1 MKLIEYYKI
10 IFLIIGLSLLSMS
23 SIAQSSYFDYQIAGI
38 DNAIVRRTV
47 STVTTTINNKPIT
60 GRYLTIL
67 GQNHSSVEKP
77 YIIIEGI
84 DFLDNTYFDS
94 HIWLFNAMNINTTQ
108 SLNNA
113 LIYNLYINGYDV
125 IIFDFDNSTIKIQD
139 NAMLLVQLLKDIYT
153 NNSLTEDNFVVM
165 GYSMG
170 GLVARYALTW
180 MEANNQ
186 NHHTRLF
193 ISHDAPQKGAN
204 FPLGL
209 QELVEDIRNNTS
221 IAWVAVNA
229 LMMSFNA
236 SMPAASQMLIYHYS
250 NSKDG
255 IAKPS
260 DEGVSFFSELYNLSP
275 TTNGYPARPV
285 KIATSNGNFNGVGQ
299 GILPG
304 DKILDFNYTKDNGI
318 CVFSLCSC
326 SLWSLI
332 WGTCDCPTEYW
343 APDVIT
349 ATVRAGFDGTQPL
362 EKFNIYSLAKYPIGN
377 TNVKIPMGGSGEQTF
392 KSSNYSYDV
401 ASGSYSPTYMNELQS
416 SISAI
421 LGVTVQA
428 VNNTCFI
435 PTVSALDLNLGI
447 DQSFDLNSSQCY
459 TNFDYIYA
467 NNSAN
472 TTANNNH
479 FSLQPGAEAFIMN
492 HVLSNETPRSKY
504 FYSDI
509 DLTIPA
515 NINVN
520 SNEQYNKSAQNTITN
535 AGSFIIN
542 SGGSSTLVASQSIE
556 LKPGFSVE
564 TGGSFSAIINPA
576 DLMCNTPVL
585 FIPRQL
591 APGLQPEEG
600 TSIQKTYDCSNYTE
614 MPDYDPNKIYFN
626 CGVDSTQYNNT
637 ESVDSIL
644 NANITIFPNP
654 TSGIMDIIF
663 TEEIP
668 IDKVVVKVYDY
679 MGNLIYTVNPVES
692 YNLQFNLPN
701 CLPGL
706 LTVQFSFNN
715 STYIF
720 SKKVLK
726 Q

>member
-1 MKLIEYYKI
+1 
-10 IFLIIGLSLLSMS
+10 
-23 SIAQSSYFDYQIAGI
+23 
-38 DNAIVRRTV
+38 
-47 STVTTTINNKPIT
+47 
-60 GRYLTIL
+60 
-67 GQNHSSVEKP
+67 
-77 YIIIEGI
+77 
-84 DFLDNTYFDS
+84 
-94 HIWLFNAMNINTTQ
+94 
-108 SLNNA
+108 
-113 LIYNLYINGYDV
+113 
-125 IIFDFDNSTIKIQD
+125 
-139 NAMLLVQLLKDIYT
+139 
-153 NNSLTEDNFVVM
+153 
-165 GYSMG
+165 
-170 GLVARYALTW
+170 

-221 IAWVAVNA
+221 VAWVAANA

-260 DEGVSFFSELYNLSP
+260 DDGVSFFSELYNLSP
-275 TTNGYPARPV
+275 ATNGYPAKPV
-285 KIATSNGNFNGVGQ
+285 KIATSNGNFNGDEQ

-304 DKILDFNYTKDNGI
+304 AKILDFNYTKDNGSLNI
-318 CVFSLCSC
+318 PWPLCGLFNFSGCS
-326 SLWSLI
+326 I
-332 WGTCDCPTEYW
+332 PWGSDN
-343 APDVIT
+343 IT
-349 ATVRAGFDGTQPL
+349 VKVRAGFSSSEPL
-362 EKFNIYSLAKYPIGN
+362 EEFSIYSLGKYGIG
-377 TNVKIPMGGSGEQTF
+377 TTGVKIPMGGSGKQTF

-401 ASGSYSPTYMNELQS
+401 APGSYSPTYMNVLQS

-447 DQSFDLNSSQCY
+447 NQSFDLNSSQCY

-467 NNSAN
+467 NNSAY

-479 FSLQPGAEAFIMN
+479 FSLQLGAETFIMN
-492 HVLSNETPRSKY
+492 HVLANETPRRKY
-504 FYSDI
+504 FFSDI

-515 NINVN
+515 NITVN
-520 SNEQYNKSAQNTITN
+520 SNEQYNKAAQNSITN
-535 AGSFIIN
+535 AGAFTVN

-576 DLMCNTPVL
+576 DLMCTTPVP
-585 FIPRQL
+585 FIPRKL
-591 APGLQPEEG
+591 APGLQPEGG
-600 TSIQKTYDCSNYTE
+600 TSVQKTYDCSNYTE
-614 MPDYDPNKIYFN
+614 MPDYDPNKVYFN

-654 TSGIMDIIF
+654 TSGIMNIIF

-679 MGNLIYTVNPVES
+679 MGSLIYTVNPVES

-706 LTVQFSFNN
+706 LTVQFTFNN
-715 STYIF
+715 TTYIF